1 MTTCLPCTLN
11 TKDVFSSFHYTISI
25 FNEKLGLLL
34 LVFRHVLA
42 CSWGSDSHI
51 LSCSRLEHLLC
62 TFVPFSKGPAHLP
75 FLPFSVCL
83 SVSSAASVPRSR
95 SPFFPPPFS
104 HSFSPKK
111 KNKNSPCEFC
121 HMMSF
126 SWCVFLNDNTYGKW

>member
-11 TKDVFSSFHYTISI
+11 TKDVFSSFHYTIST

-75 FLPFSVCL
+75 FLPFSLYLSVCL
-83 SVSSAASVPRSR
+83 FCGFCPQGPVSLLP
-95 SPFFPPPFS
+95 SPLFPFI
-104 HSFSPKK
+104 FTPKK
-111 KNKNSPCEFC
+111 TSPCEFC

-126 SWCVFLNDNTYGKW
+126 SCCVFLNDNTYGKW